1 MLDAI
6 EEALDLVAEFVD
18 ARTEG
23 GRVDAAIERANVG
36 IGPALSDLG
45 TQSVAVVAS
54 ISQQNAIR
62 SKRAEHL
69 GAYRSVVCLPLGQ
82 LERDREA
89 VAVDDRVDLG
99 RKPAAGAA
107 HATTSTAFFSPL
119 AACWCTRTTELSII
133 WIWPA

>member
-6 EEALDLVAEFVD
+6 VEALDLVAQFVD
-18 ARTEG
+18 ERAEG
-23 GRVDAAIERANVG
+23 GRVDAMIERANVG
-36 IGPALSDLG
+36 IGPALCDLG
-45 TQSVAVVAS
+45 AQSIAVVAA

-69 GAYRSVVCLPLGQ
+69 GADRSVVRLPLGQ

-107 HATTSTAFFSPL
+107 HAITSATFFSPL
-119 AACWCTRTTELSII
+119 AAC
-133 WIWPA
+133 